1 MDLESIRLLIR
12 DKLDDGRL
20 PHDSVTKAWG
30 GPSDGEVC
38 SVCDTVLAVNQLVM
52 EGTTRGRRQ
61 LQFHVRCSR
70 SGKTRGARRVPAT
83 EMHGRE

>member
-1 MDLESIRLLIR
+1 MDPESIRLLIR

-52 EGTTRGRRQ
+52 EGTTQGRRQ
-61 LQFHVRCSR
+61 LQFHVRCFEIWEDER
-70 SGKTRGARRVPAT
+70 RTPGARYRDARP
-83 EMHGRE
+83 